1 VSATKPCC
9 FNERAST
16 SGLCLELLELLVV
29 LWVAVPLAV
38 VALRL
43 RMLLRMPVLVFV
55 LARMVMLPRQSYRR
69 QVLVTVVT
77 LVMY

>member
-1 VSATKPCC
+1 
-9 FNERAST
+9 
-16 SGLCLELLELLVV
+16 
-29 LWVAVPLAV
+29 VPLAV